1 MLSFSNRLYETFDEG
16 NDFYIV
22 TELVEGGELFD
33 RIVSKSHYTEKGARD
48 LVKLMLETIDY
59 VHQSGYVHRD
69 LKPENLLLMSGK
81 CNILTFKPISYKN
94 AGTSL
99 IIIHLLLSEKDDSS
113 IKIADFGFAKRIDEL
128 AAKETACGT
137 PGYVAPGKLT

>member
-1 MLSFSNRLYETFDEG
+1 MLPNRLYETFEEG

-33 RIVSKSHYTEKGARD
+33 RIVSKSHYNEKGARD

-69 LKPENLLLMSGK
+69 LKPENLLLMSGEGL
-81 CNILTFKPISYKN
+81 NILLLQIYTMHVCMYALHTLYMLTFTQKWLEIV
-94 AGTSL
+94 
-99 IIIHLLLSEKDDSS
+99 LSE
-113 IKIADFGFAKRIDEL
+113 
-128 AAKETACGT
+128 
-137 PGYVAPGKLT
+137 